1 MEDIEHPFDAYIFSA
16 IGVILFLYR
25 MLNLLYSKNIWDLM
39 IFIIYAL
46 CQLFAL
52 AFGAVLINV
61 YNGRG
66 GM

>member
-1 MEDIEHPFDAYIFSA
+1 MEDIEHPIDAYIFAS
-16 IGVILFLYR
+16 IGVLLFLFS

-39 IFIIYAL
+39 IYIIYAL
-46 CQLFAL
+46 CQLFSL
-52 AFGAVLINV
+52 AFGAILINT